1 LARSEL
7 SRFESIKRG
16 AREFGDQGA
25 FMAAEFRARQARERI
40 FGLQTGAIAPSAGGL
55 TPAKLGPLI
64 GAVTV
69 ATAAIAGMAAAYAG
83 LARKAIQA
91 ANAEQSFERQ
101 TRATFSSF
109 QGSREAGNAL
119 YDLIDGLA
127 KRLPQSRAQLVDWTK
142 SLQASGITD
151 QGVLRRGVG
160 ALAGAQALGG
170 NEGAETLLGTIRR
183 IQEAIQTNHGLKL
196 ADRQLANLA
205 KTGANVDDV
214 AKELGMS
221 TQTLQQRL
229 KAGKEDA
236 GAFGNALLAAV
247 EKKGRGPL
255 KAMWFDLD
263 VLEKKGLELGQRLFK
278 NVDLSEASDAVQRL
292 FALLDQSTAAGSD
305 LEKGIRKGT
314 NGIVRGV
321 GEVVDA
327 FTIAYLNIAA
337 FALKVDTALM
347 PVERTIGRIT
357 KALGTTLPR
366 LVMGA
371 LSLGT
376 YDPVDRK
383 THGPKPTEAGDS
395 AVSKLYTAAGAVAR
409 ARVLG
414 ALKGE
419 DLAKAGDALSESLAS
434 GIKQG
439 LITHEE
445 GVKLQGIALGKAAVE
460 GAKKGAETH
469 SPSRATIL
477 VGAQL
482 GAGLAIGMRGSA
494 PVVARAAAFLGTEAT
509 RASLYLNPVRDRRGE
524 PGTRSAA
531 GNRTEVHAQVNIT
544 APEGVTNAT
553 ELSAWGLAVALE
565 REQLMGGG

>member
-1 LARSEL
+1 
-7 SRFESIKRG
+7 
-16 AREFGDQGA
+16 
-25 FMAAEFRARQARERI
+25 
-40 FGLQTGAIAPSAGGL
+40 
-55 TPAKLGPLI
+55 
-64 GAVTV
+64 
-69 ATAAIAGMAAAYAG
+69 
-83 LARKAIQA
+83 
-91 ANAEQSFERQ
+91 
-101 TRATFSSF
+101 
-109 QGSREAGNAL
+109 
-119 YDLIDGLA
+119 
-127 KRLPQSRAQLVDWTK
+127 
-142 SLQASGITD
+142 
-151 QGVLRRGVG
+151 
-160 ALAGAQALGG
+160 
-170 NEGAETLLGTIRR
+170 
-183 IQEAIQTNHGLKL
+183 
-196 ADRQLANLA
+196 
-205 KTGANVDDV
+205 
-214 AKELGMS
+214 
-221 TQTLQQRL
+221 
-229 KAGKEDA
+229 
-236 GAFGNALLAAV
+236 
-247 EKKGRGPL
+247 
-255 KAMWFDLD
+255 
-263 VLEKKGLELGQRLFK
+263 
-278 NVDLSEASDAVQRL
+278 
-292 FALLDQSTAAGSD
+292 
-305 LEKGIRKGT
+305 
-314 NGIVRGV
+314 
-321 GEVVDA
+321 
-327 FTIAYLNIAA
+327 
-337 FALKVDTALM
+337 
-347 PVERTIGRIT
+347 
-357 KALGTTLPR
+357 
-366 LVMGA
+366 MGA